1 MPELGFDRIDNIF
14 KDVSSVLSGG
24 LDELTKI
31 RMDEYERYVELR
43 DRYASVQAE
52 VEEVVEACESC
63 GVQCAKARDFLVTS
77 ARSGDESMEKDAYFK
92 LEHLM
97 KMRGSLEE
105 REKNLRSMRDYLAR
119 EIRRKEDTL
128 KKTEELGSRF
138 RMAMEIID
146 TGRNVETPEKDGI
159 LAAAVSMAE
168 REGLHLGRELH
179 DGPAQKFG
187 AAVVSADL
195 VEQRL
200 IAGKVEE
207 ALSEVQLLRRIV
219 EDADGEVR
227 AFLHRLNPPGLEK
240 GIDVALSRLVCQMR
254 DRYEVEIDMVVD
266 GRGWQMPVYLK
277 SNIFKIIYQ
286 AMVNSLKNG
295 KAKKINLRISMG
307 EDAFRAI
314 VQDDGVGFNVEK
326 AKVDAEKRGSYG
338 IKSMEERT
346 SLSGGSLNI
355 ESQPGRGTVIKLRI
369 PLKQEVV
376 K

>member
-1 MPELGFDRIDNIF
+1 MPELSFDRIDNIF

-31 RMDEYERYVELR
+31 RMDEYERYVELK
-43 DRYASVQAE
+43 DRYESVQAE
-52 VEEVVEACESC
+52 VKDVVEAFESC
-63 GVQCAKARDFLVTS
+63 CSQCTRAREFLVFS

-97 KMRGSLEE
+97 KMRGTLEE

-128 KKTEELGSRF
+128 KKTEDLGSRF

-187 AAVVSADL
+187 GAVVSVDL
-195 VEQRL
+195 VEQNL
-200 IAGKVEE
+200 TAGKIDK
-207 ALSEVQLLRRIV
+207 ALSELRLLRSMV

-240 GIDVALSRLVCQMR
+240 GIDVALGRLVCQMKN
-254 DRYEVEIDMVVD
+254 RYGLEVDMTVD

-314 VQDDGVGFNVEK
+314 VQDDGIGFDVEK
-326 AKVDAEKRGSYG
+326 AKRDAEKKGSYG

-346 SLSGGSLNI
+346 SLSGGTLSI

-376 K
+376 Q